1 MRKSIIILNDIK
13 SIPFGTQVRIR
24 LNKIATMEAVSFG
37 SKFGLQNGEFK
48 TAEEI
53 EENGW
58 QIVLGWR

>member
-24 LNKIATMEAVSFG
+24 LNKTATMEAVSFG
-37 SKFGLQNGEFK
+37 DKFGLPSGEFK

-58 QIVLGWR
+58 QIILGWR